1 MYRFKHE
8 TKQITQITNKIGE
21 NMKHNYKFLFITLFV
36 GLGFLPLNTMAQDF
50 TTCSADEAECIV
62 TWHDGDFNPVSNALR
77 NTIANDTVDG
87 ARKHPDRVYVLESG
101 GTYFIVDQ
109 ILNNGFHLNI
119 RTEREDE
126 VDTHFGP
133 AKIQLETDEAGQ
145 SGGRLFT
152 AQGDLTLEGLFITG
166 RHDAGST
173 GNYLPIRIS
182 SDGARVVVKG
192 SIFERTDFSLFGFD
206 SGNNKVYIYDSIFR
220 NHINSTQQWEGR
232 GLRFENGADTL
243 VIENT
248 TFMNIGMTILQSEAG
263 PINYTRFVHNTVVNV
278 GRIFNAGN
286 FWKEGYVA
294 NNMFV
299 NHYWHGEGDG
309 DGINDGTREF
319 PFTGFFGYGPIG
331 PGNGFTDA
339 GRRMVYSNNA
349 HWRDP
354 QFADYYADTINAQ
367 PLFNSQTDS
376 MFNTFSTELGGSMYR
391 GNNWEGT
398 DPVMFSYDNAPSL
411 SSDFPATE
419 ISLRANVPNMIDN
432 IRDLREARQSP
443 FTDWGWDPGRDPDPA
458 TASVQS
464 ILPQFLAPENL
475 SYTESTYL
483 TAGTDGLPLGDLN
496 WQEASTKAD
505 WVANRGT
512 YVAAIEELAGGIVV
526 ISDVSDGV
534 YEAEWGTTSN
544 GAEFSTYDGFVEF
557 TIESAGYVEW
567 KFTLDSPASIDS
579 IGIEVRSNDA
589 VRGANIFLSDGVTST
604 QLSNDPT
611 GSAFGEIRF
620 FNLGGNVYPEEGN
633 VIPIDSMNA
642 ASQGVLTALESGVEY
657 TLRWE
662 PGWGFYTFSGLV
674 FYADGDTLLDLS
686 GSAASDFSQ
695 VVPSAGEG
703 ATGWVPSLLRS
714 VALNDGGTLT
724 IEFQTDG
731 EATSFPAGDYFM
743 QVYYENTGEASEFSM
758 TANGSPVG
766 EKGENVGFVQSIGE
780 TALLTTDHFT
790 TDSEG
795 SISVAITG
803 SNARIDYVTL
813 FSQVGGVLTDVEVED
828 VVGDFQLSQNYP
840 NPFNPSTNINFTLPI
855 TSNVQLT
862 VFNLLGQKVATLI
875 DGRMIAG
882 QHIARFDARGL
893 ASGVYF
899 YQLKAG
905 DFTTQRRMTLIK

>member
-1 MYRFKHE
+1 M
-8 TKQITQITNKIGE
+8 KQNNNPNQNKIGE

-36 GLGFLPLNTMAQDF
+36 GLGFLPLNSMAQDF
-50 TTCSADEAECIV
+50 TTCTAEEAECLV
-62 TWHDGDFNPVSNALR
+62 TWHDGEFNPVSNALR

-87 ARKHPDRVYVLESG
+87 ARKHPDRVYVLETG
-101 GTYFIVDQ
+101 GTYFIIDQ
-109 ILNNGFHLNI
+109 ILNNGFHLSI
-119 RTEREDE
+119 RTQSEDE

-145 SGGRLFT
+145 SAGRLFT

-166 RHDAGST
+166 SHDAGGT

-248 TFMNIGMTILQSEAG
+248 TFMNIGMTILQSEAA

-294 NNMFV
+294 NNLFV
-299 NHYWHGEGDG
+299 NHYWHGEGDA

-319 PFTGFFGYGPIG
+319 PYTGFFTYGPIG

-354 QFADYYADTINAQ
+354 QFAEYYADTINAQ

-376 MFNTFSTELGGSMYR
+376 MFNTFSTEIGGSMYR
-391 GNNWEGT
+391 ANNWEGT
-398 DPVMFSYDNAPSL
+398 DPVMFSYDNAPDL
-411 SSDFPATE
+411 SSDYPATE

-432 IRDLREARQSP
+432 MRDLREARQSP
-443 FTDWGWDPGRDPDPA
+443 FTDWGWDPGRNPDVA

-464 ILPQFLAPENL
+464 IMPQFLAPEDL

-505 WVANRGT
+505 WLSNRST
-512 YVAAIEELAGGIVV
+512 YVDAIEALAGEVVV
-526 ISDVSDGV
+526 ITDVSDGV
-534 YEAEWGTTSN
+534 YEAEWGTASD
-544 GAEFSTYDGFVEF
+544 GATPQTYDGFVEYY
-557 TIESAGYVEW
+557 IEGTGYVEW
-567 KFTLDSPASIDS
+567 TFTIDDPVQ
-579 IGIEVRSNDA
+579 IDEFEVFVRSNDE
-589 VRGANIFLSDGVTST
+589 VRGANIFVDGT
-604 QLSNDPT
+604 QISQDDADYGDL
-611 GSAFGEIRF
+611 RF
-620 FNLGGNVYPEEGN
+620 FNLGGNVYPEAGN
-633 VIPIDSMNA
+633 TFTLADLDDASDA
-642 ASQGVLTALESGVEY
+642 ALNLAAGEHTI
-657 TLRWE
+657 RWE
-662 PGWGFYTFSGLV
+662 PGWGYYTFSGIELRAGGEV
-674 FYADGDTLLDLS
+674 VADLS
-686 GSAASDFSQ
+686 GSKASDFSS
-695 VVPSAGEG
+695 VSPSAGPN

-724 IEFQTDG
+724 IEFQADG
-731 EATSFPAGDYFM
+731 EAVSFPAGNYFM
-743 QVYYENTGEASEFSM
+743 QVYYENTGDASAFSM
-758 TANGSPVG
+758 TANGNAVG
-766 EKGENVGFVQSIGE
+766 EKGEDAGFVQSIDE
-780 TALLTTDHFT
+780 TTVLTTDHFI
-790 TDSEG
+790 TDSDG
-795 SISVAITG
+795 SITVSITG

-813 FSQVGGVLTDVEVED
+813 FSQTGGVLTDIEVED
-828 VVGDFQLSQNYP
+828 VVGEYQLSQNYP
-840 NPFNPSTNINFTLPI
+840 NPFNPSTNINFTLPL

-875 DGRMIAG
+875 DGRMNAG
-882 QHIARFDARGL
+882 QHVARFDARGL

-905 DFTTQRRMTLIK
+905 DFTMQRRMTLIK